1 VSVRVYSRLIM
12 IFLFSIL
19 TLNVSAQYFE
29 TPYPLMPYF
38 DEAPAI
44 GSRSAVL
51 IDAESGALI
60 YSKNPNEEI
69 PPASI
74 TKLMT
79 MHLVMKEIKEGRA
92 SYDEIIPITV
102 ESWAQS
108 QPSQSSL
115 MFLEPGQIVTLR
127 EILLG
132 LAVSSG
138 NDAAAAA
145 ALRLAPS
152 MEDFV
157 EMMNLEA
164 RRMGL
169 NITRFEDASG
179 YSDQNMTTAE
189 ELAFF
194 CFQYIQLHPDSM
206 KDFHSV
212 VEYSYPTAD
221 NIPQGYRRRISTI
234 TQPNRN
240 TLLSKFEGADGLK
253 TGFIPASGNSIALT
267 AARDNTR
274 FILMLMGAP
283 SGRRGANIRETDSIN
298 LLSWAFKN
306 FKTVRFNVG
315 QIDDIKLWKGKEKFV
330 KLKLANN
337 ELKIRN
343 VELENNNPK
352 EISFTSFIDRSD
364 SLSYEIIFNG
374 TLKAP
379 LPADHPV
386 GYLVVY
392 DNIGEVHRVTLVT
405 EKEYEKGNIF
415 KRIWDGIVLL
425 FKSK

>member
-1 VSVRVYSRLIM
+1 MKAKLL
-12 IFLFSIL
+12 LFFFFPVCL
-19 TLNVSAQYFE
+19 FAQYFE
-29 TPYPLMPYF
+29 TPYPLLPYF

-44 GSRSAVL
+44 SSRSAVL
-51 IDAESGALI
+51 IDAETGALL
-60 YSKNPNEEI
+60 YSKNSSEEI

-108 QPSQSSL
+108 QPRQSSL

-138 NDAAAAA
+138 NDAAVAA

-152 MEDFV
+152 MEEFA
-157 EMMNLEA
+157 EKMTLEA

-169 NITRFEDASG
+169 NVTRFEDASG
-179 YSDQNMTTAE
+179 YSDQNITTAE
-189 ELAFF
+189 EFAYF
-194 CFQYIQLHPDSM
+194 CYQYIRLHPNSM

-212 VEYSYPTAD
+212 VEYSYPTAE
-221 NIPQGYRRRISTI
+221 NIPEGYRRRISTI

-283 SGRRGANIRETDSIN
+283 SGRRGAYIRETDSIN

-306 FKTVRFNVG
+306 FKTVHFNVG
-315 QIDDIKLWKGKEKFV
+315 QLDDVKLWKGKEKFI
-330 KLKLANN
+330 KLKLDGNK
-337 ELKIRN
+337 LKIKN
-343 VELENNNPK
+343 KELEINNPK
-352 EISFTSFIDRSD
+352 EICFTSFADRSD
-364 SLSYEIIFNG
+364 SLSYEIILNG
-374 TLKAP
+374 ELKAP

-386 GYLVVY
+386 GYLVIS

-405 EKEYEKGNIF
+405 DKEYERGNVF
-415 KRIWDGIVLL
+415 KRIWDSIVLL
-425 FKSK
+425 FKKR

>member
-1 VSVRVYSRLIM
+1 M
-12 IFLFSIL
+12 IFLFLIL

-29 TPYPLMPYF
+29 TPYPLFPYF

-44 GSRSAVL
+44 ESRSAVL
-51 IDAESGALI
+51 IDAETGALLF
-60 YSKNPNEEI
+60 SKNQSEEI

-108 QPSQSSL
+108 QPQQSSL

-138 NDAAAAA
+138 NDAAVAA

-152 MEDFV
+152 IEDFSRL
-157 EMMNLEA
+157 MTAEA

-169 NITRFEDASG
+169 NVTRFEDASG

-189 ELAFF
+189 EFAYF
-194 CFQYIQLHPDSM
+194 CYQYIRLHPDSM
-206 KDFHSV
+206 NDFHSV
-212 VEYSYPTAD
+212 VEYSYPTAE
-221 NIPQGYRRRISTI
+221 NIPEGYRRRVTTI

-283 SGRRGANIRETDSIN
+283 SGRRGARIRETDSIN

-306 FKTVRFNVG
+306 FKTVRFKIG
-315 QIDDIKLWKGKEKFV
+315 ELDDVKLWKGREKFV
-330 KLKLANN
+330 QIKLADNKSGIKN
-337 ELKIRN
+337 EIC
-343 VELENNNPK
+343 
-352 EISFTSFIDRSD
+352 FTSFIDRCD
-364 SLSYEIIFNG
+364 SLSYEVVVNRK
-374 TLKAP
+374 LKAP

-386 GYLVVY
+386 GYIKIS
-392 DNIGEVHRVTLVT
+392 DNIGEVHRVTLAT
-405 EKEYEKGNIF
+405 DKAYEKGNVF
-415 KRIWDGIVLL
+415 KRIWHSIALL
-425 FKSK
+425 FIG